1 MSDSSC
7 ERRRVAGYNQF
18 VKLVRRGKAVKVYLA
33 NDADVFFQEGVKREL
48 ATRRE
53 VVLDTKHSLDDLAA
67 MVNVEVPTAVVT
79 ETAE

>member
-7 ERRRVAGYNQF
+7 GRRRIAGFNQF

-33 NDADVFFQEGVKREL
+33 SDADVFFAEGVKREL
-48 ATRRE
+48 ADHKS
-53 VVLDTKHSLDDLAA
+53 VVLDTAHTSDDLAA
-67 MVNVEVPTAVVT
+67 MVNVEVPTAVIT